1 MSYNKNKVKLHVDT
15 DFDDSIED
23 ISNSNQLRF
32 KTYVNRIVIEQNIQ
46 DFIIRLSM
54 ITGLFL
60 IACPQFFA
68 ELHFLN
74 DTNET
79 NTNIENNY
87 LKVSIL
93 EQFVLSGTTYY
104 FIMGEDL
111 DSIYYIKY
119 GTYSM
124 PKLIFIGK
132 IEKVWYKYY
141 SWLGIIITA
150 IFYFRNGYLTSV
162 YMYIFYLSIF
172 RLSVF
177 RFLQL

>member
-1 MSYNKNKVKLHVDT
+1 
-15 DFDDSIED
+15 
-23 ISNSNQLRF
+23 
-32 KTYVNRIVIEQNIQ
+32 
-46 DFIIRLSM
+46 M

-60 IACPQFFA
+60 IACPQIFA

-93 EQFVLSGTTYY
+93 EQLVLSGTTYY
-104 FIMGEDL
+104 FIMGENL

-141 SWLGIIITA
+141 SWLGIMITA
-150 IFYFRNGYLTSV
+150 YFYFRNGYLTSV
-162 YMYIFYLSIF
+162 YMYILYLSIF
-172 RLSVF
+172 RLSLF